1 MKSTLMING
10 KILEEGKLVEKN
22 LLLENHKVRDII
34 DHTVTVDEIIDVK
47 GNVILPG
54 IIDCHVHMRE
64 PGLTHK
70 EDFFTGSKAAAC
82 GGITTFL
89 DMPNSNPPTTTIQA
103 LDEKRKLAAK
113 SIVNYG
119 FHFGSTPDNLSE
131 ITEAKNIASV
141 KVYMD
146 ATTGNL
152 LVDKD
157 ESLTSIF
164 RNAKRISVHAEGASV
179 EKAINIFKSLDNKKK
194 RLYLCHISTEEELK
208 IIKKHKKANIFTE
221 VTPHHLFLTNEDD
234 KDGFTK
240 MKPSLKTRQEQDAL
254 WSAVNKGLVD
264 TIATDH
270 APHTVEEK
278 KGENPP
284 YGVPGIETILP
295 LLLNAV
301 NEEKLTLQRVVELTS
316 QNPARI
322 FNLKDKGHI
331 KEGYDADFVIVD
343 MNKEKEVKNEELKT
357 KCKWSPFNGRKL
369 KGWPVMTMISGRL
382 IYDNGIL
389 NDTIK
394 GRGVVYNE

>member
-1 MKSTLMING
+1 MING

-264 TIATDH
+264 TIA
-270 APHTVEEK
+270 
-278 KGENPP
+278 
-284 YGVPGIETILP
+284 
-295 LLLNAV
+295 
-301 NEEKLTLQRVVELTS
+301 
-316 QNPARI
+316 
-322 FNLKDKGHI
+322 
-331 KEGYDADFVIVD
+331 
-343 MNKEKEVKNEELKT
+343 
-357 KCKWSPFNGRKL
+357 
-369 KGWPVMTMISGRL
+369 
-382 IYDNGIL
+382 
-389 NDTIK
+389 
-394 GRGVVYNE
+394 

>member
-1 MKSTLMING
+1 MING